1 MRTIRII
8 RKGMASLTAVWL
20 ITAPVTSAFAAGE
33 ASLED
38 LNKRVEAL
46 EKASGGTPGLGNPS
60 NSVVAGLGNPKLGLL
75 LQLRY
80 NHDETSTVFDSFTG
94 RRAEISIDGAIV
106 PKKVIYRVMIDPF
119 IAKTTNPTIVQDAF
133 IGLNYIPAA
142 DFTFGQF
149 KFPQNLEGRW
159 GSSDLDF
166 ARRAEITKAFGDLRD
181 YTAQFGATKIPLG
194 NAMTSAGP
202 IWAEY
207 ALALVQGAGR
217 NTAANRQHKDFAGRG
232 GFQVGPVWMGANGYL
247 GDEPTGSR
255 TRVGTEFKVAEGHW
269 KFQAEYLYGATE
281 PGGVNAPATPGDSVA
296 QEGYYALF
304 NYRCGMLRPGIRWQS
319 FDFNKNTP
327 NNRNNWFTGG
337 LDIFLAEGSKNKVTL
352 NYTIKME
359 EGPAVKNNEGIVQ
372 YQIAF

>member
-1 MRTIRII
+1 MRRHL
-8 RKGMASLTAVWL
+8 KGMGWL
-20 ITAPVTSAFAAGE
+20 IGLMAAFVPVLAQATVDV
-33 ASLED
+33 ED

-46 EKASGGTPGLGNPS
+46 EKATGGTPGIGNPL
-60 NSVVAGLGNPKLGLL
+60 NSVAASLGNPKLGLL

-80 NHDETSTVFDSFTG
+80 NHDETSNVPDLFTG
-94 RRAEISIDGAIV
+94 RRAEISIEGAIV

-133 IGLNYIPAA
+133 IGLNYIPGA

-159 GSSDLDF
+159 SSGDLDF

-232 GFQVGPVWMGANGYL
+232 GFQVGPVWVGANGYL
-247 GDEPTGSR
+247 GDEPTGTR
-255 TRVGTEFKVAEGHW
+255 TRVGTELKVAKGHW
-269 KFQAEYLYGATE
+269 KFQAEYLYGTTE

-296 QEGYYALF
+296 QEGFYGLF
-304 NYRCGMLRPGIRWQS
+304 NHRCGMLRPGIRWQS
-319 FDFNKNTP
+319 FDFNKKT
-327 NNRNNWFTGG
+327 T
-337 LDIFLAEGSKNKVTL
+337 T
-352 NYTIKME
+352 
-359 EGPAVKNNEGIVQ
+359 
-372 YQIAF
+372 